1 MNEQKRSCPQCS
13 QVISPEDTIVFG
25 HGLLGHLDCR
35 RPRVL
40 SAEER
45 TLLFLY
51 CPNHKIA
58 ECSTCLRQFFLRE
71 IASLDRFGVRLH
83 VCPHCHADLT
93 DSIRAHLY
101 GCTMLPAL
109 VRHRAQAAREAAR
122 NLVRPSHQV
131 SNRADVR
138 MREAEAALHAL
149 RASMRQPPRKRSV
162 RGAESSET
170 TLRDVGSR
178 RARRLSNSAASVSR
192 IREVSRHASMRQ
204 RRITSASATI
214 SCERW

>member
-1 MNEQKRSCPQCS
+1 MMNEQKRSCPQCS

-25 HGLLGHLDCR
+25 RGLLGHLDCR

-51 CPNHKIA
+51 CPDHKIA

-122 NLVRPSHQV
+122 NLVKPSHQV

-138 MREAEAALHAL
+138 MREAEAALHTL
-149 RASMRQPPRKRSV
+149 RASMRQPPRQRS
-162 RGAESSET
+162 A
-170 TLRDVGSR
+170 
-178 RARRLSNSAASVSR
+178 
-192 IREVSRHASMRQ
+192 
-204 RRITSASATI
+204 
-214 SCERW
+214 